1 MSFACPL
8 PPVARCGPPRR
19 LKRRILF
26 RSRNTAAKQK
36 SAIFRSALVGGLR
49 IPMMNTDAKDA
60 PYWARFAYRSF
71 IIEKFLSFQRTS
83 CSVNAKL
90 LSVVR
95 GWSGR
100 RCRPSVRELCPS
112 RRPLAIRP
120 PSGRTRKVYHI
131 SAASGKRESFQYCNP
146 YALRIC
152 YN

>member
-1 MSFACPL
+1 
-8 PPVARCGPPRR
+8 
-19 LKRRILF
+19 
-26 RSRNTAAKQK
+26 
-36 SAIFRSALVGGLR
+36 
-49 IPMMNTDAKDA
+49 MMNTDAKDA

-90 LSVVR
+90 LPVVR

-120 PSGRTRKVYHI
+120 PSGRTRIVYHTPP
-131 SAASGKRESFQYCNP
+131 SGGK
-146 YALRIC
+146 
-152 YN
+152 

>member
-1 MSFACPL
+1 
-8 PPVARCGPPRR
+8 
-19 LKRRILF
+19 
-26 RSRNTAAKQK
+26 
-36 SAIFRSALVGGLR
+36 
-49 IPMMNTDAKDA
+49 MNTDAKDA
-60 PYWARFAYRSF
+60 PWWARFTYKSF
-71 IIEKFLSFQRTS
+71 ITRNFLHFRRTS

-112 RRPLAIRP
+112 RLPLAIRP